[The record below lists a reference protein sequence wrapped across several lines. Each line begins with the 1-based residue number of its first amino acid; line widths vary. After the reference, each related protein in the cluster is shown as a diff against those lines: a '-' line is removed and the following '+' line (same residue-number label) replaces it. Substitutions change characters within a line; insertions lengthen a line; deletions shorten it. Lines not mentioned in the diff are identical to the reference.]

1 MPRPSKLMRKIKGM
15 RAKSTDVRP
24 IYSHDEN
31 LDVQEQ
37 WDLRSC
43 MHPGMVDQTDNGLGV
58 EEEWNLLQTERSND
72 EDEESDGGDR
82 FDNINDEKLS
92 LAYVRRAF
100 DHCLRFMSGY
110 SVGLTGTVPE
120 YAVKKCKSHRRIE
133 DEYLEGK
140 NASGL

>member
-1 MPRPSKLMRKIKGM
+1 M

-72 EDEESDGGDR
+72 EDEESDGGYR

-92 LAYVRRAF
+92 IAYVRRAF

-110 SVGLTGTVPE
+110 RVGLTGTVPE
-120 YAVKKCKSHRRIE
+120 YAVKKCKSHRRLSSSIDLFTIE